1 MTPSSYPP
9 IGDNLYVWLA
19 ILALGL
25 CTLVTRASFMLLGD
39 RVPLPDGVRRALRY
53 APAAALVA
61 IIVPE
66 LMPWSPVTGPIFDV
80 RVLAAAVAVGVMI
93 VSRSTVAMI
102 AAGMVALWV
111 LRAVLS

>member
-1 MTPSSYPP
+1 MS
-9 IGDNLYVWLA
+9 DNLYVWLA

-66 LMPWSPVTGPIFDV
+66 LLPWSPVTGPTFDLRIV
-80 RVLAAAVAVGVMI
+80 AAAAAVGVMA

-102 AAGMVALWV
+102 AAGMVTLWV
-111 LRAVLS
+111 LRAVTG